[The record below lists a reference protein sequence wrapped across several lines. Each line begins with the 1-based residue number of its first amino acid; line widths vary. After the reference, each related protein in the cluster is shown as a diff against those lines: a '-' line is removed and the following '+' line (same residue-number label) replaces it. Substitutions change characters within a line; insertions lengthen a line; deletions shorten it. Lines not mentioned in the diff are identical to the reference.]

1 MKVLSHVS
9 IGNVGGSVLALE
21 LAAYVADQFNA
32 KNKVDIRTN
41 QRAWSKLVWKCSN
54 VIEVLSANKEGNI
67 YIEGLINGLD
77 LNMNIKRSVLE
88 QSKSFDRIVPALQE
102 AIKKAGISKDDIQ
115 SVEVVGGSS
124 RIPKVN

>member
-1 MKVLSHVS
+1 
-9 IGNVGGSVLALE
+9 
-21 LAAYVADQFNA
+21 
-32 KNKVDIRTN
+32 VDIRTN

-88 QSKSFDRIVPALQE
+88 QSKSFDRIVPAL
-102 AIKKAGISKDDIQ
+102 
-115 SVEVVGGSS
+115 
-124 RIPKVN
+124 